1 MTFNQA
7 LKFYKTQ
14 KAIADAL
21 CLSSARVSQCKSEG
35 GFSYPLQCVL
45 EKDSGGALVAKRKDE
60 PKSHP
65 TAA

>member
-1 MTFNQA
+1 MSFDQA
-7 LKFYKTQ
+7 LKVYKTQ

-21 CLSSARVSQCKSEG
+21 RLSNARVSQCKSEG

-45 EKDSGGALVAKRKDE
+45 EKDSGGVLVARRTDE
-60 PKSHP
+60 PKAQP

>member
-1 MTFNQA
+1 MTFAQA

-14 KAIADAL
+14 KAIAEAL
-21 CLSSARVSQCKSEG
+21 CLSNARVSQCKSEG

-60 PKSHP
+60 PNQKYK
-65 TAA
+65 AA